1 MQMTPITRKK
11 LTATDKPTN
20 MAGYYYSKLK
30 QYSLIQAMNNISS
43 LSGNFPT
50 GEDLTG
56 AAAGLMRLQDTY
68 KLDTK
73 SMARGEF
80 GGVKVAAEMS
90 TQVEGK
96 GGNV

>member
-1 MQMTPITRKK
+1 
-11 LTATDKPTN
+11 
-20 MAGYYYSKLK
+20 
-30 QYSLIQAMNNISS
+30 MNNISS

-90 TQVEGK
+90 TQVITQKRRGR
-96 GGNV
+96 GGVV